1 MRMKAMVNHHE
12 KVALK
17 SKGGHTKKLKK
28 IVEDMNLT
36 ISKTQM
42 KK

>member
-1 MRMKAMVNHHE
+1 MRMKAMVKQNE
-12 KVALK
+12 KVTLK
-17 SKGGHTKKLKK
+17 YKEDHTKKLKK